1 MGTVTSG
8 GAAVVVLPLISILI
22 FRERERE
29 KERERELCMRKQRGW
44 VCFTHLAQK
53 QRIYI
58 EGKADE
64 EEGWENIV

>member
-22 FRERERE
+22 FRE
-29 KERERELCMRKQRGW
+29 KERKRELCMRKQRGW

-64 EEGWENIV
+64 EEG